1 MATYS
6 IQGSYSTVQ
15 VITPSL
21 TQPIQY
27 TTIQTQP
34 SGVIASIALAKIDFQ
49 AGTGSTLLGI
59 FADAIEQIMS
69 HPEVIAGIGT
79 QQLDENGLLADFV
92 TFTVQYVGPN
102 TASSGVTA
110 EADVPV
116 GMLNF
121 TDGAIGALLLQEVDA
136 IIAKAYNGLK
146 AAAAG

>member
-27 TTIQTQP
+27 TTIQTDP
-34 SGVIASIALAKIDFQ
+34 SGVIASIALDKAEFDAHTASPLLQ
-49 AGTGSTLLGI
+49 A
-59 FADAIEQIMS
+59 FADAIETVMN

-79 QQLDENGLLADFV
+79 QQLDENGLLSDYV
-92 TFTVQYVGPN
+92 TFTVQYSSPN
-102 TASSGVTA
+102 TAKSGVTA

-116 GMLNF
+116 GLLNF
-121 TDGAIGALLLQEVDA
+121 TDGAIGALLLNQVDA
-136 IIAKAYNGLK
+136 ILATAYNALQS
-146 AAAAG
+146 AAGG

>member
-1 MATYS
+1 MAGYS

-27 TTIQTQP
+27 TTIQTSP
-34 SGVIASIALAKIDFQ
+34 SNVIASIALDKADFD
-49 AGTGSTLLGI
+49 AGTASPLLQA
-59 FADAIEQIMS
+59 FADAIETIMN
-69 HPEVIAGIGT
+69 HPEVIAAIGT
-79 QQLDENGLLADFV
+79 QQLDENGLLTDFV

-102 TASSGVTA
+102 TARSGVTA

-116 GMLNF
+116 GILNF

-136 IIAKAYNGLK
+136 IIAKAYNALV
-146 AAAAG
+146 AAAGG

>member
-15 VITPSL
+15 VITPTL

-34 SGVIASIALAKIDFQ
+34 SGVIASIALDKAVFD
-49 AGTGSTLLGI
+49 AGTSGPLLTA
-59 FADAIEQIMS
+59 FTDAIEQIMART
-69 HPEVIAGIGT
+69 EVIAGIGT
-79 QQLDENGLLADFV
+79 QQLDPNGLLTDYV

-102 TASSGVTA
+102 TAASGVTA

-121 TDGAIGALLLQEVDA
+121 TDGAIGSLLLQEVDA
-136 IIAKAYNGLK
+136 IIAAAYNSLK
-146 AAAAG
+146 AAASG

>member
-1 MATYS
+1 MAGYS

-27 TTIQTQP
+27 TTIQTKP
-34 SGVIASIALAKIDFQ
+34 SGVIASIALDKIDFE

-59 FADAIEQIMS
+59 FADAIETIMN

-79 QQLDENGLLADFV
+79 QQLDENGLLTDYV

-102 TASSGVTA
+102 TAASGVTA

-136 IIAKAYNGLK
+136 IIAKAYNALK

>member
-1 MATYS
+1 MAGYS

-27 TTIQTQP
+27 TTIQTKP
-34 SGVIASIALAKIDFQ
+34 SGVIASIALDKIDFE
-49 AGTGSTLLGI
+49 AGTGSTLLQL
-59 FADAIEQIMS
+59 FADAIETIMN

-79 QQLDENGLLADFV
+79 QQLDENGLLTDYV

-102 TASSGVTA
+102 TAASGVTA

-136 IIAKAYNGLK
+136 IIAKAYNALK

>member
-15 VITPSL
+15 VITPTL
-21 TQPIQY
+21 TLPIQY

-34 SGVIASIALAKIDFQ
+34 HGVIAAIALAKADFD
-49 AGTGSTLLGI
+49 AGTSGPLLQA
-59 FADAIEQIMS
+59 FADAIETIMN

-79 QQLDENGLLADFV
+79 QQLDENGLLTDFV
-92 TFTVQYVGPN
+92 TFTVQYSGPG
-102 TASSGVTA
+102 AAASGVTA

-121 TDGAIGALLLQEVDA
+121 MDGAIGALLLQEVDA
-136 IIAKAYNGLK
+136 IIATAYNALK
-146 AAAAG
+146 AAAGG

>member
-15 VITPSL
+15 VITPTL

-34 SGVIASIALAKIDFQ
+34 SGVVASIALDKAEFDSATSTPLLQ
-49 AGTGSTLLGI
+49 A
-59 FADAIEQIMS
+59 FADAIEQIMARS
-69 HPEVIAGIGT
+69 EVIAGIGT
-79 QQLDENGLLADFV
+79 QQLDPNGLLTDYV
-92 TFTVQYVGPN
+92 TFTVQYVSPN
-102 TASSGVTA
+102 TARSGVTA

-136 IIAKAYNGLK
+136 IIAQAYDAL
-146 AAAAG
+146 AAVAGG

>member
-1 MATYS
+1 MAGYS

-15 VITPSL
+15 VITPTL

-27 TTIQTQP
+27 TTIQTSP
-34 SGVIASIALAKIDFQ
+34 SGVIASIALDKADFD
-49 AGTGSTLLGI
+49 AGTASPLLTA
-59 FADAIEQIMS
+59 FSNAIEQIMQRS
-69 HPEVIAGIGT
+69 EVIAGIGT
-79 QQLDENGLLADFV
+79 QQIDENGLLTDYV
-92 TFTVQYVGPN
+92 TFTVQYVSAN

-136 IIAKAYNGLK
+136 IIAKAYNALQS
-146 AAAAG
+146 AAGG

>member
-1 MATYS
+1 MASYS

-15 VITPSL
+15 VITPTL

-34 SGVIASIALAKIDFQ
+34 SGVIASIALDQADFN
-49 AGTGSTLLGI
+49 AGTSTPLLVA
-59 FADAIEQIMS
+59 FADAIEEIMQR
-69 HPEVIAGIGT
+69 PEVIAGIGT
-79 QQLDENGLLADFV
+79 QQIDPNGLLTDYV
-92 TFTVQYVGPN
+92 TFTVQYVSSN

-121 TDGAIGALLLQEVDA
+121 TDGAIGSLLLQEVDA
-136 IIAKAYNGLK
+136 IIAQAYNGLK
-146 AAAAG
+146 TIAGG

>member
-6 IQGSYSTVQ
+6 IQGSYTTVQ

-34 SGVIASIALAKIDFQ
+34 SGVIASIALDKIDFD
-49 AGTGSTLLGI
+49 AGTSTPLLVS
-59 FADAIEQIMS
+59 FADAIEQIMAD
-69 HPEVIAGIGT
+69 PKVIAGIGT
-79 QQLDENGLLADFV
+79 QQLDENGLLADYV
-92 TFTVQYVGPN
+92 TFTVQYVSPN
-102 TASSGVTA
+102 TARTGVTA
-110 EADVPV
+110 QADVPV

-121 TDGAIGALLLQEVDA
+121 TDGAIGALLLTQVDA
-136 IIAKAYNGLK
+136 IIQAAYNALA

>member
-1 MATYS
+1 MAGFS

-27 TTIQTQP
+27 TTIQTSP
-34 SGVIASIALAKIDFQ
+34 SGVIASIALDKLDFE
-49 AGTGSTLLGI
+49 AGTGSTLLTI

-79 QQLDENGLLADFV
+79 QQLDENGLLTDFV

-116 GMLNF
+116 GLLNF
-121 TDGAIGALLLQEVDA
+121 EDGAIGALLLQQVDA
-136 IIAKAYNGLK
+136 IIAKAYNALK
-146 AAAAG
+146 AAAGG

>member
-6 IQGSYSTVQ
+6 IQGSYTTVQ

-34 SGVIASIALAKIDFQ
+34 SGVVASIALDKSDFD
-49 AGTGSTLLGI
+49 AGTATPLLVA

-69 HPEVIAGIGT
+69 RTEVIAGIGS
-79 QQLDENGLLADFV
+79 QQLDPNGLLTDYV

-102 TASSGVTA
+102 TAASGVTA

-136 IIAKAYNGLK
+136 IIATAYNAL
-146 AAAAG
+146 AAAASG

>member
-1 MATYS
+1 VAGYS

-15 VITPSL
+15 VITPTL

-27 TTIQTQP
+27 TTIQTSP
-34 SGVIASIALAKIDFQ
+34 SGVIASIALDKADFD
-49 AGTGSTLLGI
+49 AGTASPLLTA
-59 FADAIEQIMS
+59 FSNAIEQIMQRS
-69 HPEVIAGIGT
+69 EVIAGIGT
-79 QQLDENGLLADFV
+79 QQIDENGLLTDYV
-92 TFTVQYVGPN
+92 TFTVQYVSAN

-136 IIAKAYNGLK
+136 IIAKAYNALQS
-146 AAAAG
+146 AAGG